1 MQEMTSLINLLRS
14 WYWRLRL
21 RLGGA
26 SVGSGFRVQGP
37 LEILLREGA
46 TLGNITIGRNVTF
59 GGRIYIRMRKR
70 GRLTIEDD
78 VRTGTEVWLVCAN
91 EAELAV
97 RARTALGPY
106 TILNGG
112 HGLSIGR
119 DCVFAAFVYI
129 NSSEHRF
136 ARDQLIREQ
145 GFDGKPVSI
154 GDDVWI
160 GGHVT
165 VLPGLT
171 IGTGAVIGA
180 NAVVTRTVP
189 DYSIAAGV
197 PARVLRERA

>member
-1 MQEMTSLINLLRS
+1 MAG
-14 WYWRLRL
+14 WRY
-21 RLGGA
+21 
-26 SVGSGFRVQGP
+26 SC
-37 LEILLREGA
+37 A
-46 TLGNITIGRNVTF
+46 T
-59 GGRIYIRMRKR
+59 
-70 GRLTIEDD
+70 EPP
-78 VRTGTEVWLVCAN
+78 C
-91 EAELAV
+91 
-97 RARTALGPY
+97 ARTALGPY

-136 ARDQLIREQ
+136 AAGRLIREQ

-165 VLPGLT
+165 VLPGVT

-189 DYSIAAGV
+189 DYAIAAGV
-197 PARVLRERA
+197 PARVLKERT